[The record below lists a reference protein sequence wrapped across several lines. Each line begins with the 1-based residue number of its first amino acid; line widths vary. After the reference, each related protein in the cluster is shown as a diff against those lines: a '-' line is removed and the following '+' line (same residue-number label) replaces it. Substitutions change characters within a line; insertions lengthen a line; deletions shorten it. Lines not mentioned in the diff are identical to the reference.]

1 MVSSRRLLLE
11 ELFEAV
17 PVSMSKQ
24 IERSSQ
30 SELYESTLR

>member
-17 PVSMSKQ
+17 PVIISKQ
-24 IERSSQ
+24 IERSSS
-30 SELYESTLR
+30 SELYESKLR